1 MMVMEIVVLM
11 LAVLMLCTNIKSIPT
26 AFNKKKAINVSM
38 SMRNNM
44 LDIQKKYSMLSPQT
58 IQALF
63 YAISF
68 FLVGISIVFDILI
81 YKTAVITTIGQISSI
96 NYIMII
102 SMFIHF
108 YFLITA
114 IIDTFRVNVKITGYG
129 MTIENIAA
137 NIFYL
142 TSIVSLLS
150 KIIS

>member
-1 MMVMEIVVLM
+1 MVVSL
-11 LAVLMLCTNIKSIPT
+11 KRT
-26 AFNKKKAINVSM
+26 AGRRGCVHTSLLKK
-38 SMRNNM
+38 
-44 LDIQKKYSMLSPQT
+44 PQT

-68 FLVGISIVFDILI
+68 FLVGISIIFDILI
-81 YKTAVITTIGQISSI
+81 YKTAVITTIGEISSI

-114 IIDTFRVNVKITGYG
+114 IIDTFRVNVKITGYKV
-129 MTIENIAA
+129 TIENIAA

-142 TSIVSLLS
+142 TSVVSLLS
-150 KIIS
+150 KIIRLQNLSVSHRVQHQPAAV